1 MNGLFDRGY
10 LKLFSIQGI
19 PVRAHWSVPLVCL
32 MFGGLRF
39 APGLWLGIL
48 LVILLHELG
57 HAFFVKRFGLVNLGI
72 DLTGFGGLCRWTG
85 QPTKI
90 QRATVAWGGVLAQLV
105 LFAVTMTIVLITG
118 RPETT
123 FLADLIHA
131 FTLPNLFIAAFNLIP
146 FRPFDGGEAWP
157 LFGLLWRRRKRRKKW
172 KDKLVKPGDESD
184 PLSQTLREA
193 LDDAEQKHRKTRTRN

>member
-19 PVRAHWSVPLVCL
+19 PIRAHWSVPLVCV

-90 QRATVAWGGVLAQLV
+90 QRAAVAWGGVLAQLI
-105 LFAVTMTIVLITG
+105 LFAITGVIVLITG
-118 RPETT
+118 RPAAG
-123 FLADLIHA
+123 FLADLVYA
-131 FTLPNLFIAAFNLIP
+131 FLLPNLFIAAFNLIP

-157 LFGLLWRRRKRRKKW
+157 LFRLLWQRRARRQKW
-172 KDKLVKPGDESD
+172 KRKLVKPGDESG

-193 LDDAEQKHRKTRTRN
+193 LDEAEREHRKTRS

>member
-1 MNGLFDRGY
+1 MFNQGY
-10 LKLFSIQGI
+10 LKLFRFKNI
-19 PVRAHWSVPLVCL
+19 PIRAHWTVPLVCL

-72 DLTGFGGLCRWTG
+72 DLTGIGGLCRWTG

-90 QRATVAWGGVLAQLV
+90 QRAAIAWGGVVAQLIV
-105 LFAVTMTIVLITG
+105 FAITASVVLIVG
-118 RPETT
+118 RPETS
-123 FLADLIHA
+123 FLRDLIYA
-131 FTLPNLFIAAFNLIP
+131 FMWPNLFIAAFNLIP

-157 LFGLLWRRRKRRKKW
+157 LFGLLWRRRKQRRKW
-172 KDKLVKPGDESD
+172 QDKLVEPGDESN

-193 LDDAEQKHRKTRTRN
+193 LDEAERKQRKSREPN